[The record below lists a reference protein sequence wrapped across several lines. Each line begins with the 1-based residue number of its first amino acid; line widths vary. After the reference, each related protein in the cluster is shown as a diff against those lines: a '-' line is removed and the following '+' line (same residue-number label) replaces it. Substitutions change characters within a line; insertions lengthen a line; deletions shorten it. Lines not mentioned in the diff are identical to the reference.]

1 MYNGILVL
9 NKIYGAP
16 SRACVTGV
24 SRALGGRRQKVGH
37 AGTLDT
43 TASGALILMLGF
55 ATRLSEAVM
64 NLPKSYL
71 AEVTFGWETSTDD
84 ASGEPLTEPIERS
97 FDEEALMGAL
107 PGFLG
112 VRLQRPPRVSAVMVD
127 GRRAHKIARAGGEPQ
142 IQPRPVDITAIRY
155 LGRTEK
161 GTAKLLIDCHRG
173 TYVRSLARDIGR
185 ALGTGA
191 HLSSL
196 RRLRV
201 GNFRADGGLTYNPQD
216 PPPAEQLVSHIQPVS
231 ALTPQYYS
239 YDASPFCEKRLADGL
254 CVYLDFMVR
263 RSAGMVPV
271 EKGIMALGEK
281 YLCLGG
287 LGAQKG
293 RAVLCPRVNIPTGV
307 RL

>member
-9 NKIYGAP
+9 DKIYGAP

-43 TASGALILMLGF
+43 TASGALVLMLGY

-84 ASGEPLTEPIERS
+84 ATGEPLSSPLQVA
-97 FDEEALMGAL
+97 FDEDALIHAL

-112 VRLQRPPRVSAVMVD
+112 VRLQTPPRVSAVMVD
-127 GRRAHKIARAGGEPQ
+127 GRRAHKIARAGGDPQ

-161 GTAKLLIDCHRG
+161 GAARLLVDCHRG

-185 ALGTGA
+185 ALGISA

-196 RRLRV
+196 RRLNV
-201 GNFRADGGLTYNPQD
+201 GSFCADGGLVYNPQD
-216 PPPAEQLVSHIQPVS
+216 PPTAAQLTAHIQPVS
-231 ALTPQYYS
+231 ALAEQYYS
-239 YDASPFCEKRLADGL
+239 YDTSPFCEKRLADGL
-254 CVYLDFMVR
+254 CVYLDFMKR
-263 RSAGMVPV
+263 RSAGVVPV

-281 YLCLGG
+281 YLCLGR

-293 RAVLCPRVNIPTGV
+293 RAVLCPQANIRTEV